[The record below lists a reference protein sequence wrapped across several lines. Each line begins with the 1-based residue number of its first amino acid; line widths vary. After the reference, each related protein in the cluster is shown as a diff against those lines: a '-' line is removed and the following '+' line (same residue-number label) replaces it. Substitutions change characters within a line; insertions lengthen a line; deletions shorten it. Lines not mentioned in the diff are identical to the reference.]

1 MPEAAW
7 RLCPRCRKRVPP
19 GRCNF
24 CEQKRQQVHNATR
37 DKSDKAWYDS
47 PAWEYIRT
55 IQLAKFPWCEVCNKL
70 AKHVDH
76 IIPRKKGGSD
86 EPDNLQSLC
95 LPCHSRKTA
104 KEDGGF
110 GN

>member
-1 MPEAAW
+1 
-7 RLCPRCRKRVPP
+7 VPP

-24 CEQKRQQVHNATR
+24 CEQKRQQQHNTTR

-47 PAWEYIRT
+47 GAWELIRT
-55 IQLAKFPWCEVCNKL
+55 TQLEKFPWCAICNKL

-76 IIPRKKGGSD
+76 FIPRKKGGSD
-86 EPDNLQSLC
+86 EPSNLQSLC

-110 GN
+110 GNV